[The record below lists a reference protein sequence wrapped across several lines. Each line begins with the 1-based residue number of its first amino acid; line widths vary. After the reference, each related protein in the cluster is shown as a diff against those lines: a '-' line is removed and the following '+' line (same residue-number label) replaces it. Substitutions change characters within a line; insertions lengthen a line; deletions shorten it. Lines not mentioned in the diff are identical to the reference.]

1 MEISIG
7 IGDIAVNK
15 LVIFLIAFE
24 IVLFAVDEI
33 ILKLLWFVF
42 LEDDSSV
49 LNKYFEFF
57 SFANW

>member
-7 IGDIAVNK
+7 IGDIEVNK

-42 LEDDSSV
+42 LEADSSV

-57 SFANW
+57 PFAN